1 VLVPFRI
8 LVPDEILTVPG
19 PAMFE
24 LLSSVNII
32 SLLSLSDKSE
42 SVPYGRVSPIPDV
55 PRVRVTVPDVVIG
68 DTADVLLKLNVVLG
82 LPEESLKFFT
92 A

>member
-1 VLVPFRI
+1 MPEPVTI
-8 LVPDEILTVPG
+8 LEPEVTFTVPG
-19 PAMFE
+19 PAIFT
-24 LLSSVNII
+24 LLSRVKMICFLFS
-32 SLLSLSDKSE
+32 SDISE
-42 SVPYGRVSPIPDV
+42 SVPYRRVSPMPVV